1 MWIAAWYVYVDN
13 KDMKKIKYAPKL
25 VLLEKSTEFIPS

>member
-1 MWIAAWYVYVDN
+1 VWIAAWYVYADN
-13 KDMKKIKYAPKL
+13 GDMKEIKYAQKL